1 MILLLVILIAAAAAA
16 FTLFALLRGLLS
28 FSQSQTTELRNM
40 QTRMMFARVKWQAI
54 AVLLVVV
61 AASLVAS

>member
-1 MILLLVILIAAAAAA
+1 MILLLVILIASAAA

-40 QTRMMFARVKWQAI
+40 QTKMMFARVKWQAI

-61 AASLVAS
+61 VAAAFAAN

>member
-1 MILLLVILIAAAAAA
+1 MILLLVILIAAAAA

>member
-1 MILLLVILIAAAAAA
+1 MLVFMIVLIAIAAAL
-16 FTLFALLRGLLS
+16 TLFALLRGLSS

-40 QTRMMFARVKWQAI
+40 QTKMMFARVKWQAI

-61 AASLVAS
+61 AAAVVTN